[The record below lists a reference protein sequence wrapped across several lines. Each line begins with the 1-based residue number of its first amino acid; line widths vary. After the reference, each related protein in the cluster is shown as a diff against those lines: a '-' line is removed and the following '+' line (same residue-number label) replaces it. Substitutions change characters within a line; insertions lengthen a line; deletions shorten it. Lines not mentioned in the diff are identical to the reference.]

1 MKAFE
6 VDLARRYHKLRS
18 VPRSW
23 MDILGFFEFKFRRLI
38 FKPRLQLRMRLT
50 NLKNIEAPAL
60 PPDYQIRTYRKG
72 DEEPWAS
79 IITSSFGKNYPAS
92 QILNEI
98 LKNRDFD
105 SNGLF
110 FMTYHEQPVG
120 TICAKVQFNW
130 RQKIGYLHML
140 GVIPAHQGRK
150 MGRLLTLYALHYLKM
165 KGFQNVILDTD
176 DCRLPAIRTYT
187 DLGFEPV
194 YLERSHKK
202 RWKEALAKI
211 EASRN

>member
-1 MKAFE
+1 MGI
-6 VDLARRYHKLRS
+6 S
-18 VPRSW
+18 
-23 MDILGFFEFKFRRLI
+23 GFFEFKFRSLI

-50 NLKNIEAPAL
+50 NLKDIEVPAL

-72 DEEPWAS
+72 DEEPWVN
-79 IITSSFGKNYPAS
+79 IITSSFGKNYLAS
-92 QILNEI
+92 QTLNEI
-98 LKNRDFD
+98 LKSRDFD

-110 FMTYHEQPVG
+110 FITYHEQPVG
-120 TICAKVQFNW
+120 TICAKIQCNG
-130 RQKIGYLHML
+130 RQKIGHLHML
-140 GVIPAHQGRK
+140 GVTPAHQGKRL
-150 MGRLLTLYALHYLKM
+150 GRLLTLYALHYLER